1 MQPASQVYLAFALNG
16 RKPAVELQHAIQ
28 RYTTR
33 FGRRPGLLLC
43 RPEHQADLVQVAG
56 GLTVQAP
63 KTGRGNPLIP
73 AGLFYLGDG
82 NQQEVTPCAASS

>member
-1 MQPASQVYLAFALNG
+1 MRPTGQTYLAFALDG

-43 RPEHQADLVQVAG
+43 RPEHQADLAAAAD
-56 GLTVQAP
+56 GLTIQVP
-63 KTGRGNPLIP
+63 RTPRGNPLVP
-73 AGLFYLGDG
+73 PGLIYLGDG
-82 NQQEVTPCAASS
+82 DHQEVTS